1 MTLIRKNK
9 IIVLIIFMTGTMLL
23 LQSCGSKE
31 QEEVKSMEQIR
42 EEEGVP
48 VKVEILTYKPFVKEL
63 SFISKLQGIKEATKG
78 AIIGGKIEKI
88 NARVGDAVK
97 KDQVIVE
104 FDLSNP
110 GSMYEQAKAAYENS
124 MKTYER
130 MKSLLEAGETAQANF
145 DAVEAKYL
153 VDKRNFETQKQM
165 VHIEAPFGGTI
176 VDIKVN
182 EGDNV
187 KNDVYLFTVAQ
198 LNRMRTKIWVSEK
211 EISLLKKGM
220 VAITEFN
227 GVKYYGKITEI
238 SLSADPYKQAFYAQV
253 EFDNPKRELKSGVTL
268 DIKIRVYENPKA
280 LIIPRNLVMNDDK
293 GSYVF
298 IANNSNAEKRYVH
311 NGSDSGIYYEISSG
325 LNEGDKLIVQGQALV
340 EDGIKIK
347 VID

>member
-9 IIVLIIFMTGTMLL
+9 IIVMIILITGAMLL
-23 LQSCGSKE
+23 LQSCAGKE
-31 QEEVKSMEQIR
+31 QEEAKSMEQIR
-42 EEEGVP
+42 VEEGVP
-48 VKVEILTYKPFVKEL
+48 VKVETLAFQPFVKEL

-88 NARVGDAVK
+88 NARVGDAVR

-104 FDLSNP
+104 FDITNP

-124 MKTYER
+124 EKTYGR
-130 MKSLLEAGETAQANF
+130 MKALLEAGETSQANY
-145 DAVEAKYL
+145 DAVEAKYT

-165 VHIEAPFGGTI
+165 VHIEAPFSGLV

-187 KNDVYLFTVAQ
+187 NKDAHLFTIAQ
-198 LNRMRTKIWVSEK
+198 LDRMRTKVWVSEK
-211 EISLLKKGM
+211 EINLLKKGM
-220 VAITEFN
+220 IAVTEFN

-253 EFDNPKRELKSGVTL
+253 EFDNPKRELKSGVSL
-268 DIKIRVYENPKA
+268 EIKIRVYENPNA
-280 LIIPRNLVMNDDK
+280 LIIPRNLVMTDDK

-298 IANNSNAEKRYVH
+298 IASNGKAEKRYVK

-325 LNEGDKLIVQGQALV
+325 LNEGEKIIIQGQALV
-340 EDGIKIK
+340 DDGTKIK